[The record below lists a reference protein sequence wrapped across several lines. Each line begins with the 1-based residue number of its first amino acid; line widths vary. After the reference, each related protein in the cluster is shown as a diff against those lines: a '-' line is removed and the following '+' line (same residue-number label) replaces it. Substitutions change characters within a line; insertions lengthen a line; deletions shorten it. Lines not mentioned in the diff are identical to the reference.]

1 MVTTASELDR
11 IISEFVSLLGKTIPV
26 EAIILY
32 GSYVNGSPN
41 EWSDIDIA
49 IISPDFEGMPMWER
63 QRLISRATVDRDAS
77 LAPIGYPSSE
87 YHNPGRHSFLREII
101 RTGRVVYEAPTE

>member
-1 MVTTASELDR
+1 MVTTATDLDR
-11 IISEFVSLLGKTIPV
+11 IISEFVALLSKAVRV

-32 GSYVNGSPN
+32 GSYVNGAPD

-49 IISPDFEGMPMWER
+49 VVSPDFEGVPMWRR
-63 QRLISRATVDRDAS
+63 QEIIASLTLDRDRR

-87 YHNPGRHSFLREII
+87 YHAPGRHSFLREII
-101 RTGRVVYEAPTE
+101 RTGRVVYEAPAE

>member
-1 MVTTASELDR
+1 MVATATDLEK
-11 IISEFVSLLGKTIPV
+11 IISAFVALLSSVVRV
-26 EAIILY
+26 EALILY
-32 GSYVNGSPN
+32 GSYANGSPD

-49 IISPDFEGMPMWER
+49 VVSPEFEGLVMWER
-63 QRLISRATVDRDAS
+63 QRIISRATVDRDPS

-101 RTGRVVYEAPTE
+101 RTGKVVYQAPSG